1 MNRGAWYR
9 EGTMANAM
17 RLPIAAALGLALAG
31 CGYHLVGT
39 ANTLPEGVSTLYVER
54 FQNQTNYT
62 DMDQRLDEA
71 LSLEWVRRRRLQLV
85 DERASSDLVLSGVI
99 LNLVVAPVRFDEQ
112 GRATEYQMSLTTS
125 VKLLD
130 IRGSEPKL
138 LWEDL
143 AFARRN
149 SYEVDPNA
157 ADYFDR
163 QVLAMDQI
171 ADDYSAALVSA
182 VLEGF

>member
-1 MNRGAWYR
+1 
-9 EGTMANAM
+9 MATAI
-17 RLPIAAALGLALAG
+17 RLLLAAALGLTLAG

-39 ANTLPEGVSTLYVER
+39 ASTLPEGVTTLYVER
-54 FQNQTNYT
+54 FQNQTRYVDIN
-62 DMDQRLDEA
+62 QRIDES

-85 DERASSDLVLSGVI
+85 DEKPSADMVLSGVI
-99 LNLVVAPVRFDEQ
+99 LNLGVAPVRFDEQ
-112 GRATEYQMSLTTS
+112 GRATEYQMTLTTS
-125 VKLLD
+125 VKLFD
-130 IRGSEPKL
+130 NRGSEPKL

-143 AFARRN
+143 AFSRRN
-149 SYEVDPNA
+149 SYLVDPNA

-163 QVLAMDQI
+163 QVLAMDQL

>member
-1 MNRGAWYR
+1 MAGGACYRGAL
-9 EGTMANAM
+9 MASPM
-17 RLPIAAALGLALAG
+17 RTLIVAALGLALAG

-54 FQNQTNYT
+54 FQNQTRYV
-62 DMDQRLDEA
+62 DMDQRIDEA

-85 DERASSDLVLSGVI
+85 DDRASSDLVLSGVI
-99 LNLVVAPVRFDEQ
+99 LNLGLAPVRFDEQ

-125 VKLLD
+125 VKLFD

-143 AFARRN
+143 AFSRRN

-163 QVLAMDQI
+163 QVLAMDQL